1 MCPPS
6 AENSLTRIAPGI
18 GRGED
23 DERMEK
29 RLLLAFVLSAA
40 ILLAW
45 SVIFPPPQR
54 PAVPEPTPVAETQKP
69 PERRDKTAESSASSE
84 DFTTAESAGPI
95 GPPEEL
101 AEATAEEH
109 VDLAN
114 AVMDVVISNRG
125 AAVTSYRLFGYD
137 GDDGQPLDLVQTVPL
152 DSVARPLQLITAD
165 GPEEALYLIERIVDG
180 AIFRWSD
187 GRGNQV
193 EKRVAL
199 SGEGYGL
206 DVEIRAVGVPAASRV
221 SVGTG
226 MRDLAEVEQNSRLA
240 LWGEGVVMAD
250 GEVKRL
256 KRRKVKERQILAPMS
271 VAFAGF
277 EDAYFLNLL
286 RPSDGVEEV
295 WVEPLEFS
303 IGEEETQK
311 VLRISAAL
319 SRGQFRGQ
327 LLGAPKEYDLLQEI
341 DHGVEK
347 TLDFGLFSP
356 ISVFFLKALRWIY
369 GHVGNYGV
377 AIILLTLGIRILLF
391 PLMHTSTVSM
401 RKMAKVQPKVKEIQ
415 AKHKKKKSDPQA
427 RAKMNQEMMALYKEE
442 GVNPMAGCL
451 PLLVQ
456 LPLLWAL
463 YKLFL
468 SAIELRHAPFIWWIT
483 DLSAKDP
490 LYVTPVLMT
499 ATMWLQQRLAPQ
511 AGDPQQQRLMRMMP
525 LIFGIMFLQFPSGLV
540 LYWLANNVIT
550 IIQQE
555 ITLHIVGERRLGS
568 GRGKKKA
575 GKGGKA

>member
-1 MCPPS
+1 
-6 AENSLTRIAPGI
+6 
-18 GRGED
+18 
-23 DERMEK
+23 MEK

-45 SVIFPPPQR
+45 SILFPPPQR
-54 PAVPEPTPVAETQKP
+54 PVAPAEPGGEPQAPAVEQAE
-69 PERRDKTAESSASSE
+69 
-84 DFTTAESAGPI
+84 
-95 GPPEEL
+95 PEEPDEGAGEVEEEPVGE
-101 AEATAEEH
+101 AEPAMVAAAEER
-109 VDLAN
+109 
-114 AVMDVVISNRG
+114 VVLSNGVVEVALTNRG
-125 AAVTSYRLFGYD
+125 AALSSYRLLGYD
-137 GDDGQPLDLVQTVPL
+137 GDDGRALDLVQTVPL
-152 DSVARPLQLITAD
+152 SETATPLQLITAEGPDD
-165 GPEEALYLIERIVDG
+165 GLYVVERIDGG

-187 GRGNQV
+187 GRGSRAN
-193 EKRVAL
+193 KRIAL

-206 DVEIRAVGVPAASRV
+206 DVEIDLAGALAAARV
-221 SVGTG
+221 SIGTG

-240 LWGEGVVMAD
+240 LWGEGVVLAD
-250 GEVKRL
+250 GELSRF
-256 KRRKVKERQILAPMS
+256 KRRKVKDRQVLAPAS
-271 VAFAGF
+271 LTFAGF
-277 EDAYFLNLL
+277 EDAYFLSLL
-286 RPSDGVEEV
+286 RPEAGPAEV

-303 IGEEETQK
+303 VGEDDARR
-311 VLRISAAL
+311 VLRMSVTPR
-319 SRGQFRGQ
+319 RGELRGQ

-341 DHGVEK
+341 GHGVEK
-347 TLDFGLFSP
+347 TLDFGLFGP
-356 ISVFFLKALRWIY
+356 ISVVFLKALRWIY
-369 GHVGNYGV
+369 AIVGNYGV
-377 AIILLTLGIRILLF
+377 AIVLLTLGIRILLF

-415 AKHKKKKSDPQA
+415 AKYKKKKSDPQA

-468 SAIELRHAPFIWWIT
+468 SAIELRHAPFVLWIT

-511 AGDPQQQRLMRMMP
+511 AGDPQQQRIMRMMP

-555 ITLHIVGERRLGS
+555 ITLHMVGERKR
-568 GRGKKKA
+568 RG
-575 GKGGKA
+575 GGGKTKKRKDG

>member
-1 MCPPS
+1 MV
-6 AENSLTRIAPGI
+6 A
-18 GRGED
+18 
-23 DERMEK
+23 
-29 RLLLAFVLSAA
+29 VLR
-40 ILLAW
+40 
-45 SVIFPPPQR
+45 V
-54 PAVPEPTPVAETQKP
+54 AVEGAVE
-69 PERRDKTAESSASSE
+69 ES
-84 DFTTAESAGPI
+84 
-95 GPPEEL
+95 
-101 AEATAEEH
+101 

-114 AVMDVVISNRG
+114 GVIDVVMTSRG
-125 AAVTSYRLFGYD
+125 AAVTSYRLLAYD

-152 DSVARPLQLITAD
+152 DNVARPLQLISAEGAD
-165 GPEEALYLIERIVDG
+165 DALYVVERIDG
-180 AIFRWSD
+180 GAVFRWAD

-193 EKRVAL
+193 EKQIVL

-206 DVEIRAVGVPAASRV
+206 DVEIVTMGAPAASRL
-221 SVGTG
+221 SIGTG

-240 LWGEGVVMAD
+240 LWGEGVVLAD
-250 GEVKRL
+250 GEVSRL
-256 KRRKVKERQILAPMS
+256 KRRKVKERQILAPMN

-277 EDAYFLNLL
+277 EDAYFFNLL
-286 RPSDGVEEV
+286 RPARGVEEI
-295 WVEPLEFS
+295 WVEPFEFP
-303 IGEEETQK
+303 IGEEKVQK

-319 SRGQFRGQ
+319 NRGQFHGQ
-327 LLGAPKEYDLLQEI
+327 LLGAPKEYDLVQEI

-369 GHVGNYGV
+369 EHVGNYGV

-401 RKMAKVQPKVKEIQ
+401 RKMAKVQPRVKEIQ
-415 AKHKKKKSDPQA
+415 AKYKKKKSDPQA

-555 ITLHIVGERRLGS
+555 ITLHIVGERK
-568 GRGKKKA
+568 RGGGAKKKA

>member
-1 MCPPS
+1 METEEPAPLRDDS
-6 AENSLTRIAPGI
+6 A
-18 GRGED
+18 
-23 DERMEK
+23 
-29 RLLLAFVLSAA
+29 
-40 ILLAW
+40 
-45 SVIFPPPQR
+45 
-54 PAVPEPTPVAETQKP
+54 EPTPAAEAAT
-69 PERRDKTAESSASSE
+69 ESE
-84 DFTTAESAGPI
+84 AGEPI
-95 GPPEEL
+95 GPTDLVVEGG
-101 AEATAEEH
+101 AEER
-109 VDLAN
+109 VNLAN
-114 AVMDVVISNRG
+114 DFMDVVISNRG
-125 AAVTSYRLFGYD
+125 AAVISYRLLSYD
-137 GDDGQPLDLVQTVPL
+137 SDDGQPLDLVQTVPL
-152 DSVARPLQLITAD
+152 DNATRPLQLITPE
-165 GPEEALYLIERIVDG
+165 GPDEALYVVERVAAG
-180 AIFRWSD
+180 AVFRWSD

-193 EKRVAL
+193 EKRIAL
-199 SGEGYGL
+199 TGDGYGL
-206 DVEIRAVGVPAASRV
+206 DFEIQTAGSPSAARV
-221 SVGTG
+221 SIGTG

-240 LWGEGVVMAD
+240 LWGEGVMMAD
-250 GEVKRL
+250 GEVTRF
-256 KRRKVKERQILAPMS
+256 KRRKVKERQIVAPLS
-271 VAFAGF
+271 VTFAGF
-277 EDAYFLNLL
+277 EDAYFFNLL
-286 RPSDGVEEV
+286 RPSDGVSEV
-295 WVEPLEFS
+295 WIEPMEFA
-303 IGEEETQK
+303 IAEEKTQR
-311 VLRISAAL
+311 VLRISTAL
-319 SRGQFRGQ
+319 NQRGLRGQ

-341 DHGVEK
+341 DHGVEE
-347 TLDFGLFSP
+347 TLNFGLFSP
-356 ISVFFLKALRWIY
+356 ISVFFLKTLRWIY
-369 GHVGNYGV
+369 EVVGNYGV

-463 YKLFL
+463 YRLFL

-555 ITLHIVGERRLGS
+555 ITLNIIGERK
-568 GRGKKKA
+568 RGGGGAKKKTR
-575 GKGGKA
+575 KDGKA

>member
-1 MCPPS
+1 
-6 AENSLTRIAPGI
+6 
-18 GRGED
+18 
-23 DERMEK
+23 MEK

-54 PAVPEPTPVAETQKP
+54 PAAPAPEPAAESPAAAEGLEEPAAP
-69 PERRDKTAESSASSE
+69 PLEPEVFGASDEESERRPADEVVGATSE
-84 DFTTAESAGPI
+84 ER
-95 GPPEEL
+95 
-101 AEATAEEH
+101 

-114 AVMDVVISNRG
+114 GVMDVVISNRG
-125 AAVTSYRLFGYD
+125 AAITSYRLLGYD
-137 GDDGQPLDLVQTVPL
+137 GDDGKPLDLVQTVPL
-152 DSVARPLQLITAD
+152 DSVAKPLQLITPE
-165 GPEEALYLIERIVDG
+165 GPDEALYAVERFEDG
-180 AIFRWSD
+180 AVFRWSN
-187 GRGNQV
+187 GRGDQV
-193 EKRVAL
+193 EKRIAL
-199 SGEGYGL
+199 SGDGYGL
-206 DVEIRAVGVPAASRV
+206 DVEIQTGGASSVARL

-226 MRDLAEVEQNSRLA
+226 MRDLAAVEQDSRLA
-240 LWGEGVVMAD
+240 LWGEGVILAD
-250 GEVKRL
+250 GEVTRL
-256 KRRKVKERQILAPMS
+256 KRRKVKERQIIAPAS
-271 VAFAGF
+271 VTFAGF
-277 EDAYFLNLL
+277 EDAYFFNLL
-286 RPSDGVEEV
+286 RPMTGLSEV
-295 WVEPLEFS
+295 WVEPVEFP
-303 IGEEETQK
+303 IAEEETQK
-311 VLRISAAL
+311 VLRISVAL
-319 SRGQFRGQ
+319 NRGQVRGQ

-468 SAIELRHAPFIWWIT
+468 SAIELRHAPFMLWIT

-555 ITLHIVGERRLGS
+555 ITLHIVGERK
-568 GRGKKKA
+568 RGGGGTKKKTR
-575 GKGGKA
+575 KDKKA

>member
-1 MCPPS
+1 
-6 AENSLTRIAPGI
+6 
-18 GRGED
+18 
-23 DERMEK
+23 MEK

-54 PAVPEPTPVAETQKP
+54 PVSPEPAPIAEKP
-69 PERRDKTAESSASSE
+69 LPADESEKSEAPQATAKNDEA
-84 DFTTAESAGPI
+84 AEEQELV
-95 GPPEEL
+95 GPPDQVQ
-101 AEATAEEH
+101 EAAAEER
-109 VDLAN
+109 VGLTN
-114 AVMDVVISNRG
+114 GLMDVVISNRG
-125 AAVTSYRLFGYD
+125 AAIVSYRLLAYD

-152 DSVARPLQLITAD
+152 DEAAKPLQLLTGD
-165 GPEEALYLIERIVDG
+165 GLDEALYLVERIDGG
-180 AIFRWSD
+180 AIFRWSN
-187 GRGNQV
+187 GRGDRV
-193 EKRVAL
+193 EKRIAL
-199 SGEGYGL
+199 AGDGYGL
-206 DVEIRAVGVPAASRV
+206 DVEIQAVGEPGTSRV
-221 SVGTG
+221 SIGTG

-240 LWGEGVVMAD
+240 LWGEGVLMAD
-250 GEVKRL
+250 GEVTRL
-256 KRRKVKERQILAPMS
+256 KRRKVKERQILAPTS
-271 VAFAGF
+271 VTFVGF
-277 EDAYFLNLL
+277 EDAYFVNLL
-286 RPSDGVEEV
+286 RPTGGLSEI
-295 WVEPLEFS
+295 WVEPFEFPVA
-303 IGEEETQK
+303 EEKTRR
-311 VLRISAAL
+311 VLRISAGL
-319 SRGQFRGQ
+319 NRGRLQGE

-341 DHGVEK
+341 DSGVEK
-347 TLDFGLFSP
+347 TLNFGLFSP

-369 GHVGNYGV
+369 GHVGNYGI

-401 RKMAKVQPKVKEIQ
+401 RKMAKVQPRVKEIQ
-415 AKHKKKKSDPQA
+415 AKYKKKKGDPQA

-463 YKLFL
+463 YRLFL
-468 SAIELRHAPFIWWIT
+468 SAIELRHAPFVLWIT

-555 ITLHIVGERRLGS
+555 ITLHLVGERKRGGGGS
-568 GRGKKKA
+568 KKSTRKD
-575 GKGGKA
+575 GKA

>member
-1 MCPPS
+1 
-6 AENSLTRIAPGI
+6 
-18 GRGED
+18 
-23 DERMEK
+23 MEK

-54 PAVPEPTPVAETQKP
+54 PAP
-69 PERRDKTAESSASSE
+69 PEQAPATGVQEPAEGQDSKPELAALPE
-84 DFTTAESAGPI
+84 DLTPAEQGAPI
-95 GPPEEL
+95 GPLEQL
-101 AEATAEEH
+101 IEAAAEER
-109 VDLAN
+109 VALAN

-125 AAVTSYRLFGYD
+125 AAVSSYRLLAYD

-152 DSVARPLQLITAD
+152 DNVARPLQLITAD
-165 GPEEALYLIERIVDG
+165 GPDDALYLVERIVDG

-187 GRGNQV
+187 GHGNQV
-193 EKRVAL
+193 EKRVSL
-199 SGEGYGL
+199 TGDGYGL
-206 DVEIRAVGVPAASRV
+206 DVEIQTVGALAASRV

-250 GEVKRL
+250 GEVERL
-256 KRRKVKERQILAPMS
+256 KRRKVKERQILAPKS
-271 VAFAGF
+271 VTFAGF
-277 EDAYFLNLL
+277 EDAYFFSLL

-295 WVEPLEFS
+295 WIEPLEFS
-303 IGEEETQK
+303 VAEEETQK
-311 VLRISAAL
+311 VLRISVAL

-327 LLGAPKEYDLLQEI
+327 LLGAPKEYDLLQKI

-347 TLDFGLFSP
+347 TLDFGLFGP

-401 RKMAKVQPKVKEIQ
+401 RKMAKVQPRVKEIQ

-555 ITLHIVGERRLGS
+555 ITLHIVGERKLG
-568 GRGKKKA
+568 GGGAKKKA